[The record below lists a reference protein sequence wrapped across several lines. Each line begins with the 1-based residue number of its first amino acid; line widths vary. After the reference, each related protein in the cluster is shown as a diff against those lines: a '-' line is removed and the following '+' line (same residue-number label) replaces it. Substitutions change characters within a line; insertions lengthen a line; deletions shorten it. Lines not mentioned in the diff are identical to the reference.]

1 MNVYVHLNVWLVA
14 RLKTIIFKNFFKVTA
29 GLTVKGVSLNTTISE
44 NTKFCFLHSIFLSFS
59 QHILCFI
66 YTSPVYD
73 QFYVCCFKIRMPK
86 VRFVRNLITVPK
98 FNMIR
103 NYLVHENRTFS
114 IVINP
119 SVVLWCSNPCV
130 WLISDSHQGVKR
142 EGQLLN
148 GPLPLYLLNPR

>member
-1 MNVYVHLNVWLVA
+1 MCILMCGLLLDGKQLFLRILWVNSKRCFIEYNNFWEYQILLFA
-14 RLKTIIFKNFFKVTA
+14 LYFPIIFPA
-29 GLTVKGVSLNTTISE
+29 YSL
-44 NTKFCFLHSIFLSFS
+44 LH
-59 QHILCFI
+59 I
-66 YTSPVYD
+66 YIGCIWSV
-73 QFYVCCFKIRMPK
+73 YVCCFKIRMPK

-98 FNMIR
+98 FNRIR